1 MRKMRNTNKIRFER
15 PRTFP
20 HKKITC
26 QGLINK
32 ILEHPAE
39 EDSMC
44 QGFIKRCSIRY
55 SSRASSTP
63 PFELWN
69 VPLKYPFERS
79 WPIKEWIKT
88 SQITAIG
95 EQNVKAFIWG
105 CKSKRCS
112 MKYSNCGNGN
122 ISRFYLG
129 MHFAMKTTSRFY
141 LELQSCKD
149 VQWNIE

>member
-1 MRKMRNTNKIRFER
+1 MLNKIF
-15 PRTFP
+15 
-20 HKKITC
+20 
-26 QGLINK
+26 Q
-32 ILEHPAE
+32 HPSE

-55 SSRASSTP
+55 SSLASSTP

-79 WPIKEWIKT
+79 WPIKECINT

-95 EQNVKAFIWG
+95 KQNVKAFIWG

-122 ISRFYLG
+122 ISRFYLE
-129 MHFAMKTTSRFY
+129 M
-141 LELQSCKD
+141 QSCNEKYIKVLSRAAKLQRCSMKYWIKASHSHFSSRD
-149 VQWNIE
+149 FITISSQNNSSINL